1 MRQVSRLLKPTWLNI
16 IEKEYQ
22 FPSGGAAA
30 EWIQRFLLM
39 LEVRGSNPGHSA
51 SKKYHHLFPD
61 THMVAVAASGL
72 QGPCRQICGCDQG
85 SGIQTKKI
93 RLRSFSSSAATPAHC
108 PVFFGHESDPMMT
121 SDFLLLRSLHH
132 DNVELLSQH
141 WGVANLQTNGPVIG
155 VQVGVLV
162 AH

>member
-61 THMVAVAASGL
+61 THMVAVTATPPLSCL
-72 QGPCRQICGCDQG
+72 LEYKP
-85 SGIQTKKI
+85 KKI
-93 RLRSFSSSAATPAHC
+93 VSESVTVSLLVNLEVRHSYFCVQILASQGCPAICPVNLKNLSAVTKPAHNGC
-108 PVFFGHESDPMMT
+108 QRTPMAP
-121 SDFLLLRSLHH
+121 S
-132 DNVELLSQH
+132 N
-141 WGVANLQTNGPVIG
+141 
-155 VQVGVLV
+155 
-162 AH
+162 